1 MFINM
6 VSTIDGKIITGE
18 RNESVHD
25 LGSKTDKILMKRIEA
40 AADAVLLGAETL
52 RAAQKSWN
60 PNTEKRIV
68 VSKTGNVPLDSGY
81 LGNGE
86 PMVVVPQSCAVD
98 YPQPVQKVSFGE
110 DSVDFS
116 ALLSKLY
123 ADGVRHLLVLGGSEI
138 NAQFFGAGLVDEI
151 FLTLA
156 PKIKLGRDVPT
167 IADGDPLA
175 RAEIQK
181 FQLVETHQVEDEL
194 FLRYR
199 RRPGA

>member
-1 MFINM
+1 M
-6 VSTIDGKIITGE
+6 VSTLDGKIITGE

-25 LGSKTDKILMKRIEA
+25 LGSKTDKVLMKRIEA

-52 RAAQKSWN
+52 RAAQRSWN
-60 PNTEKRIV
+60 PNSDTRIV
-68 VSKTGNVPLDSGY
+68 VSKSGNVPLDSGY
-81 LGNGE
+81 LNNGT
-86 PMVVVPQSCAVD
+86 PIVVVPKSATVG
-98 YPQPVQKVSFGE
+98 YPPPIQKLSLGD

-116 ALLSKLY
+116 ALAGHLLDS
-123 ADGVRHLLVLGGSEI
+123 GVRHLLVLGGSEI
-138 NAQFFGAGLVDEI
+138 NAQFFRAGLVDEI

-167 IADGDPLA
+167 IADGEPLA

-181 FQLVETHQVEDEL
+181 FSLIETHQVEDEL

-199 RRPGA
+199 RRPSS

>member
-1 MFINM
+1 VFINM

-52 RAAQKSWN
+52 RAAQLSWN
-60 PNTEKRIV
+60 PNTDKRIV
-68 VSKTGNVPLDSGY
+68 VSKSGKVPLESGY
-81 LGNGE
+81 LSNGT
-86 PMVVVPQSCAVD
+86 PIVVVPKSATVD
-98 YPQPVQKVSFGE
+98 YPPPIQKLTFGE
-110 DSVDFS
+110 DTVDFT
-116 ALLSKLY
+116 ALARQLF
-123 ADGVRHLLVLGGSEI
+123 DEGVRKLLVLGGSEI
-138 NAQFFGAGLVDEI
+138 NAQFFRAGLVDEI

-167 IADGDPLA
+167 IADGDALA

-181 FQLVETHQVEDEL
+181 FQIVETHQVEDEL

-199 RRPGA
+199 RRPAA

>member
-1 MFINM
+1 M
-6 VSTIDGKIITGE
+6 VSTLDGKIITGE

-25 LGSKTDKILMKRIEA
+25 LGSKTDKVLMKRIEA

-52 RAAQKSWN
+52 RAAQLSWN

-68 VSKTGNVPLDSGY
+68 VSKSGKVPLESGY
-81 LGNGE
+81 LRHGQ
-86 PMVVVPQSCAVD
+86 PMVVVPKSCAVD
-98 YPQPVQKVSFGE
+98 YPLPIQRVSFGE
-110 DSVDFS
+110 DTVDFE
-116 ALLSKLY
+116 AL
-123 ADGVRHLLVLGGSEI
+123 VRSLFEGGTRQLLVLGGSEI
-138 NAQFFGAGLVDEI
+138 NAQFFRAGLVDEI

-167 IADGDPLA
+167 IADGEPLA

-199 RRPGA
+199 RRPAA

>member
-25 LGSKTDKILMKRIEA
+25 LGSKSDKILMKRIEA

-60 PNTEKRIV
+60 PNTAKRIV

-86 PMVVVPQSCAVD
+86 PMVVVPQSCSVD
-98 YPQPVQKVSFGE
+98 YPQPIEKVSFGE

-116 ALLSKLY
+116 ALLSKLH

-167 IADGDPLA
+167 IADGHPLG

-199 RRPGA
+199 RRPAA

>member
-1 MFINM
+1 M

-25 LGSKTDKILMKRIEA
+25 LGSKTDKVLMKRIEA

-52 RAAQKSWN
+52 RAAQRSWN
-60 PNTEKRIV
+60 PNSDTRIV
-68 VSKTGNVPLDSGY
+68 VSKSGKVPLDSGY
-81 LGNGE
+81 LSNGT
-86 PMVVVPQSCAVD
+86 PIVVLPKTATVD
-98 YPQPVQKVSFGE
+98 YPPPIQKLSFGE
-110 DSVDFS
+110 DSVDFD
-116 ALLSKLY
+116 ALAVHLF
-123 ADGVRHLLVLGGSEI
+123 DNGVRNLLVLGGSEI
-138 NAQFFGAGLVDEI
+138 NAQFFRAGLVDEI

-167 IADGDPLA
+167 IADGEPLA

-181 FQLVETHQVEDEL
+181 FSLIETHQVEDEL

-199 RRPGA
+199 RRPSS